1 VNTPEQLGRIENR
14 LIVEKTRDGAVLVD
28 PVSDTREMLPAIQ
41 CDEAVLEGYKM
52 MLAERVLAGVE

>member
-1 VNTPEQLGRIENR
+1 M
-14 LIVEKTRDGAVLVD
+14 DVD

-41 CDEAVLEGYKM
+41 CDEAVLEEYKM

>member
-41 CDEAVLEGYKM
+41 CDEAVLEEYKM
-52 MLAERVLAGVE
+52 MLAERALAGVE